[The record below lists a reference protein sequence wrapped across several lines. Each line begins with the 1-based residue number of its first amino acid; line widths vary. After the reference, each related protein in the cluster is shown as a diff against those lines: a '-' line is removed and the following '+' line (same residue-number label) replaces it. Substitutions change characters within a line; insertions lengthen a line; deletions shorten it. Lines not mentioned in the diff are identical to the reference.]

1 MRSTIIKG
9 PIGPI
14 HILEASAPVTTEES
28 EAVPVVFIHGMVLSA
43 SVWESQLARL
53 AGTRYAIALD
63 VRGHGD
69 SAPPDDGNYAPASC
83 AADVF
88 AVLDELGLDRVAI
101 VGNSFG
107 ACIALAA
114 GAIAPHRIAQLI
126 LVDPPGDFTKLS
138 VDVYEERMVPFQRA
152 LETEDWRAAVE
163 ASFNEALIG
172 STADTRDRILANLAA
187 TGRDRIF
194 GMYRGMFAFDA
205 VDALDRYLAAPGTR
219 AHAIIAPSNA
229 WPFSLHILHPALT
242 ATAIA
247 DTGHW
252 LMLDA
257 PEAFGKELDLCLE
270 AVGTSNK

>member
-28 EAVPVVFIHGMVLSA
+28 EAVPVVFVHGMVLSA
-43 SVWESQLARL
+43 SIWEPQLARI
-53 AGTRYAIALD
+53 GSTRRAIALD

-69 SAPPDDGNYAPASC
+69 SAPPEDGNYAPVSC
-83 AADVF
+83 AADVL
-88 AVLDELGLDRVAI
+88 AVLDGLGLDRVAI

-114 GAIAPHRIAQLI
+114 AAAAPHRIAQLI
-126 LVDPPGDFTKLS
+126 LVDPPGDFTKLP
-138 VDVYEERMVPFQRA
+138 VEVYEAEMLPFLRA
-152 LETEDWRAAVE
+152 LETEDWRGAVE
-163 ASFNEALIG
+163 AGFNDALTG

-187 TGRDRIF
+187 TGRDRLF

-205 VDALDRYLAAPGTR
+205 VDSLDRYLAAPGTR

-229 WPFSLHILHPALT
+229 LPFSLHILRPTLT
-242 ATAIA
+242 TTAIG

-257 PEAFGKELDLCLE
+257 PEAFARELDICL
-270 AVGTSNK
+270 V

>member
-9 PIGPI
+9 PIGNI
-14 HILEASAPVTTEES
+14 HILDASPPVTAVES
-28 EAVPVVFIHGMVLSA
+28 EPVPVLFVHGMVLSA
-43 SVWESQLARL
+43 SVWEPQLARL
-53 AGTRYAIALD
+53 AGTRRTIALD

-69 SAPPDDGNYAPASC
+69 SAPPEDGNYAPVSC

-114 GAIAPHRIAQLI
+114 AAIAPHRIAQLI
-126 LVDPPGDFTKLS
+126 LVDPPGDFTKLP
-138 VDVYEERMVPFQRA
+138 VEVYETQLVPFQRA
-152 LETEDWRAAVE
+152 LETDDWRAAVE
-163 ASFNEALIG
+163 AGFNDSLTG
-172 STADTRDRILANLAA
+172 STADTRDRIVANLAA
-187 TGRDRIF
+187 TPRDRLLGI
-194 GMYRGMFAFDA
+194 YRGMFAFEA
-205 VDALDRYLAAPGTR
+205 VNALDRYLAAPGTK

-229 WPFSLHILHPALT
+229 FPFSLHILRPTLT
-242 ATAIA
+242 STTIA

-257 PEAFGKELDLCLE
+257 PEAFARELDICLE
-270 AVGTSNK
+270 CV

>member
-9 PIGPI
+9 PIGNI
-14 HILEASAPVTTEES
+14 HIQEASPPMTAKKSES
-28 EAVPVVFIHGMVLSA
+28 VPVLFVHGMVLSA
-43 SVWESQLARL
+43 SVWDTQLARL
-53 AGTRYAIALD
+53 ADTRRTIALD

-69 SAPPDDGNYAPASC
+69 SAPPKDGNYAPASC

-114 GAIAPHRIAQLI
+114 AVIAPHRIAQLI

-138 VDVYEERMVPFQRA
+138 VEVYETWLVPFQRA

-163 ASFNEALIG
+163 AGFNDALTG
-172 STADTRDRILANLAA
+172 SRAGTRDRIVANLAA
-187 TGRDRIF
+187 TPRDRLF

-205 VDALDRYLAAPGTR
+205 VDALDRYLAAPGAR

-229 WPFSLHILHPALT
+229 FPFSLHILRPVLT
-242 ATAIA
+242 TTTIA

-257 PEAFGKELDLCLE
+257 PEAFARELDICLE
-270 AVGTSNK
+270 GV

>member
-9 PIGPI
+9 PIGNI
-14 HILEASAPVTTEES
+14 HILEASPSVTAGES
-28 EAVPVVFIHGMVLSA
+28 EPVPVLFIHGMVLSA
-43 SVWESQLARL
+43 SIWEPQLTHLGR
-53 AGTRYAIALD
+53 TRRTIALD

-69 SAPPDDGNYAPASC
+69 SAPPEDGNYAPASC

-88 AVLDELGLDRVAI
+88 AVLDELEIDRVAI

-126 LVDPPGDFTKLS
+126 LVDPPGDFTT
-138 VDVYEERMVPFQRA
+138 VPAEVYEAELLPFQRA
-152 LETEDWRAAVE
+152 LETDDWRAAVE
-163 ASFNEALIG
+163 AGFNYALTG
-172 STADTRDRILANLAA
+172 STAATRDRILANLAA
-187 TGRDRIF
+187 TARDRLF
-194 GMYRGMFAFDA
+194 GMYPAMFAFEA
-205 VDALDRYLAAPGTR
+205 VNALDRYLATPETK

-229 WPFSLHILHPALT
+229 WPFSLHILRPALT
-242 ATAIA
+242 STAIG

-257 PEAFGKELDLCLE
+257 PEAFAKELDLCLE
-270 AVGTSNK
+270 AARTSNK

>member
-28 EAVPVVFIHGMVLSA
+28 EAVPVVFVHGMVLSA
-43 SVWESQLARL
+43 SIWEPQLARL
-53 AGTRYAIALD
+53 AGIRRTIALD

-69 SAPPDDGNYAPASC
+69 SAAPEDGNYAPVSC
-83 AADVF
+83 AADVL

-114 GAIAPHRIAQLI
+114 AAIAPHRIAQLV

-138 VDVYEERMVPFQRA
+138 VEVYESWLVPFQKA
-152 LETEDWRAAVE
+152 LETEDWRAAV
-163 ASFNEALIG
+163 AAGFNDGLTG

-187 TGRDRIF
+187 TPRDRLF
-194 GMYRGMFAFDA
+194 GMYRGMFAFEA
-205 VDALDRYLAAPGTR
+205 VNALDRYLAAPGTR

-229 WPFSLHILHPALT
+229 FPFSLHILRPTLT
-242 ATAIA
+242 TTAIA

-257 PEAFGKELDLCLE
+257 PEAFARELDICLE
-270 AVGTSNK
+270 GV

>member
-9 PIGPI
+9 PISNI
-14 HILEASAPVTTEES
+14 HILEASPAVTAEKS
-28 EAVPVVFIHGMVLSA
+28 ETVPVLFVHGMVLSA
-43 SVWESQLARL
+43 SIWEPQLAHL
-53 AGTRYAIALD
+53 AGTRRAIALD

-69 SAPPDDGNYAPASC
+69 SAPPEDGNYAPVSC

-88 AVLDELGLDRVAI
+88 AVLDELGIDRVAI

-114 GAIAPHRIAQLI
+114 AAIAPHRITQLI
-126 LVDPPGDFTKLS
+126 LVDPPGDFTKLP
-138 VDVYEERMVPFQRA
+138 VEVYETQLVPFQRA
-152 LETEDWRAAVE
+152 LETEDWRAAV
-163 ASFNEALIG
+163 AAGFNDSLTG

-187 TGRDRIF
+187 QARDRLL
-194 GMYRGMFAFDA
+194 GMYRGMFAFEA
-205 VDALDRYLAAPGTR
+205 VDALDRYLAAPGTK

-229 WPFSLHILHPALT
+229 FPFSLHILRPTLT
-242 ATAIA
+242 STTIG

-257 PEAFGKELDLCLE
+257 PEAFARELDICLE
-270 AVGTSNK
+270 AV